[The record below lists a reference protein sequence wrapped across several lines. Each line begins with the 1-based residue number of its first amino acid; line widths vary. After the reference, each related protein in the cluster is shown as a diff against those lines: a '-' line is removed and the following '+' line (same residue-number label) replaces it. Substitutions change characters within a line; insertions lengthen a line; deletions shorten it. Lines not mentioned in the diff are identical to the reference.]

1 LGLDIFGRGVNIVT
15 CMLPWQREKNRR
27 AGRLTLRE
35 KERDW
40 EKGSGIEG
48 YRERGREGESFG
60 VHLRSM
66 CYIVK
71 RHYKE
76 CIHVHGKKP
85 PTEGWGD
92 PLTRERNGR
101 SIGGGGTGERWAN
114 APWDSASVS
123 RDCDGTDWRIR
134 KKGVRRGQ
142 TEKKRE
148 THYTGQN
155 TIQDTR
161 TSPQATYL

>member
-1 LGLDIFGRGVNIVT
+1 LGLDIFGCGVNIET

-48 YRERGREGESFG
+48 YRERGR
-60 VHLRSM
+60 L
-66 CYIVK
+66 
-71 RHYKE
+71 
-76 CIHVHGKKP
+76 
-85 PTEGWGD
+85 GD
-92 PLTRERNGR
+92 PHTRERNGR

-134 KKGVRRGQ
+134 KKGVRRGY
-142 TEKKRE
+142 E
-148 THYTGQN
+148 
-155 TIQDTR
+155 
-161 TSPQATYL
+161 